1 MGALLER
8 SGEVGEKRRGAAGCV
23 CGDDGGGV
31 EGVGVR
37 GGAQERKREREEKG
51 AREEHFFFLFCAVSV
66 LLGDFVISWNFFG
79 LADLQWVCDM

>member
-8 SGEVGEKRRGAAGCV
+8 SGEVGEERRGAAGCV

-51 AREEHFFFLFCAVSV
+51 AREEHFFFPFLCCLCSLGRFC
-66 LLGDFVISWNFFG
+66 DFLEF
-79 LADLQWVCDM
+79 LWVG